1 MNTRAAR
8 GLYALKLGLLLLAIT
23 ACYYVP
29 CINEFITTGTA
40 FLHQK
45 DFSGLKQFI
54 LSYGV
59 WAPVTSIALM
69 TLQSLVPLVPGL
81 IITIANAWIFGWQYG
96 SLYSW
101 IGALIGAFLDFG
113 LARWY
118 GRPLVECTVSRRHL
132 DMVDQFFKKYGILA
146 VFITRLI
153 PIIPFKVVSY
163 GVGLTAIS
171 WCQYLI
177 ATGIGQTPAIVL
189 YSVLSQDLARNYRL
203 AAVVTVLL
211 LAVGWGAYYGRER
224 LAQIFF
230 YNDKN

>member
-8 GLYALKLGLLLLAIT
+8 GLYVLKLGLLLLAIA

-29 CINEFITTGTA
+29 CMNEFISTGTA

-45 DFSGLKQFI
+45 DFNGLKQFI

-69 TLQSLVPLVPGL
+69 TLQSLIPLVPGL

-101 IGALIGAFLDFG
+101 VGALSGALLDFG

-118 GRPLVECTVSRRHL
+118 GRPLVECAASRRHL
-132 DMVDQFFKKYGILA
+132 DLVDRFFKKHGVLA
-146 VFITRLI
+146 VFITRLM
-153 PIIPFKVVSY
+153 PVIPFKVVSY
-163 GVGLTAIS
+163 GAGLTAIS
-171 WCQYLI
+171 LCQYAI

-189 YSVLSQDLARNYRL
+189 YSILGQDLAHNYRL
-203 AAVVTVLL
+203 AAGVTFLL
-211 LAVGWGAYYGRER
+211 LAVGLGVYYSRER
-224 LAQIFF
+224 LAQILFC
-230 YNDKN
+230 NDKK